1 MICHVGNSFFDFL
14 DDNPP
19 LTSPTSKGET
29 ESPQSKENIIPK
41 ERIAS
46 FLFPLF
52 IELMYQFRSLLTQI
66 GNLTQMSRDKFS
78 DKKFGDHFNRIVTED
93 VKKLD
98 LVLNGLFNYIKVN
111 TAIRKTMVHK
121 SLS

>member
-1 MICHVGNSFFDFL
+1 
-14 DDNPP
+14 
-19 LTSPTSKGET
+19 
-29 ESPQSKENIIPK
+29 
-41 ERIAS
+41 
-46 FLFPLF
+46 
-52 IELMYQFRSLLTQI
+52 
-66 GNLTQMSRDKFS
+66 MSRDKFS